1 MSVAAQGSGT
11 VPQTK
16 RSSPALLILLECF
29 FLSFTFVTL
38 LFFITSAAFDNG
50 LYWVGEILRRF

>member
-1 MSVAAQGSGT
+1 
-11 VPQTK
+11 
-16 RSSPALLILLECF
+16 
-29 FLSFTFVTL
+29 VTL

>member
-11 VPQTK
+11 APQTK
-16 RSSPALLILLECF
+16 CISPALLILLECF

-38 LFFITSAAFDNG
+38 LFLITSAAFDDG
-50 LYWVGEILRRF
+50 LYCVGEVLRRF